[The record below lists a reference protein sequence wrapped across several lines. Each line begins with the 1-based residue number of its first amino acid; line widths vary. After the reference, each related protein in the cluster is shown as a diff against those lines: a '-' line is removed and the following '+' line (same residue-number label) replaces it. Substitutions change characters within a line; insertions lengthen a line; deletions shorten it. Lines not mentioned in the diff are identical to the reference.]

1 VKPQQSLQW
10 HYNSYYLYGLIEPV
24 GGRSLFYEFSHFHSD
39 WLGFYLEKFAQ
50 KYQDEIHLIQL
61 DNAPCHTANQL
72 VVLENVIFLFPPP
85 YCPELNP
92 IERVWQYLK
101 RQIKTL
107 RKILFLLGLVG
118 NIF

>member
-1 VKPQQSLQW
+1 
-10 HYNSYYLYGLIEPV
+10 
-24 GGRSLFYEFSHFHSD
+24 
-39 WLGFYLEKFAQ
+39 FAQ

-72 VVLENVIFLFPPP
+72 AVPEKVILLFPSP
-85 YCPELNP
+85 YCPDLNP

-107 RKILFLLGLVG
+107 RKILFILGLVG